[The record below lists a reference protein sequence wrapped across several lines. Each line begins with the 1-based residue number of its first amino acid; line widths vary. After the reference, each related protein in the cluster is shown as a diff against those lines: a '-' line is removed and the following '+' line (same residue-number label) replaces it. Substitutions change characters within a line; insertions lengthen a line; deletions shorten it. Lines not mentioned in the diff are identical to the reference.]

1 MSRGQHAA
9 DDGSFSRSAGGAMAR
24 GIVLILVAVLL
35 GVVLLNATDDPEPFA
50 QASDQESDDQGSTPT
65 SAPATDTTDDTTAT
79 TAPVTARDPSEVTV
93 YVVNGSG
100 VRGAA
105 GSITERLKGSTYITV
120 DPGNIE
126 TVDSSRVYFTPGY
139 EADAAAIASLLTPPP
154 AVEAMPDPPPVDDL
168 RGAQVVVVVAADLAG
183 G

>member
-9 DDGSFSRSAGGAMAR
+9 DDGSFSKSAGGAMAR
-24 GIVLILVAVLL
+24 GIMLIVVAVLL

-50 QASDQESDDQGSTPT
+50 AASDQESDDQGSTPT
-65 SAPATDTTDDTTAT
+65 TAPSGTDGEETTSTSAPAA
-79 TAPVTARDPSEVTV
+79 ARDPSEVTV

-100 VRGAA
+100 VKGAA
-105 GSITERLKGSTYITV
+105 GSITERLKGSGYV
-120 DPGNIE
+120 AADPGNVE
-126 TVDSSRVYFTPGY
+126 VVDASAVYFVPGY

-154 AVEAMPDPPPVDDL
+154 VVAAMPDPQPVDDL
-168 RGAQVVVVVAADLAG
+168 KGAQVLVVVAADLAG

>member
-24 GIVLILVAVLL
+24 GIMLIVVAVLL

-50 QASDQESDDQGSTPT
+50 RASDEESDDQGATPTTEPAGGDEETTST
-65 SAPATDTTDDTTAT
+65 SAPA
-79 TAPVTARDPSEVTV
+79 VARDPSEVTV

-120 DPGNIE
+120 DPGNIDV
-126 TVDSSRVYFTPGY
+126 VDSSRVYFTPGY
-139 EADAAAIASLLTPPP
+139 EADAAAVAGLLTPPP
-154 AVEAMPDPPPVDDL
+154 AVEALPDPPPVDDL
-168 RGAQVVVVVAADLAG
+168 QGAQVLVVVAADLAG